1 MGMYTELNIG
11 VNLAPDTPENVIAIL
26 KYMTGDE
33 TQLNFTTPNHPLFTT
48 EQWEIMLCC
57 RSCYFAG
64 VEGSFMEKD
73 NILGQWKLSIRCSL
87 KNYDSEIQK
96 FMDFIQPYLDTYGF
110 LGYMRYEEYAYPT
123 LIYNDGKEIYYK

>member
-11 VNLAPDTPENVIAIL
+11 VDLASDTPENVIAIL

-48 EQWEIMLCC
+48 EGWEIMLCC
-57 RSCYFAG
+57 RSFYFAG
-64 VEGSFMEKD
+64 VERSFIEKD
-73 NILGQWKLSIRCSL
+73 SILGQWKLSVRCSL

-110 LGYMRYEEYAYPT
+110 LGYMRYEEDDYPT